1 LQEPELQADD
11 DAVHASQR
19 GEASEEAVPQ
29 RAEVQ
34 RAEHGEEAVPQRAE
48 AQRGE
53 HGEEAVPHRAEA
65 QRGEAGEEAV
75 PAGSSSLAAD
85 KISRKRSQTKT
96 NGGGLKRIK
105 C

>member
-19 GEASEEAVPQ
+19 GEAGKEAVPQRAEAQREAGEEAVPQ
-29 RAEVQ
+29 KAEVQ
-34 RAEHGEEAVPQRAE
+34 RAEHGEEAVPQ
-48 AQRGE
+48 
-53 HGEEAVPHRAEA
+53 RAEA